1 MHCVCPPAGLR
12 PSGGP
17 ASWSHQGNET
27 VRVVGGVGVG
37 GGAVAAGG
45 AAAGAPVDQLVALL
59 AVVVDGDRYEQS
71 AAVGGPVAREDVN
84 VHRVQAVRAVV
95 AKSAAGVRRYL
106 GMAVHTPES
115 GVLRGLLLD
124 VGAVRGDGAASGES
138 TWSRTRRGRVTFVLP
153 ARGGFR
159 AGVREGLGSPP
170 SAAAITSG
178 SDFTASP
185 RIRTT
190 TGFPAPMLG
199 AVVPATVAK
208 GLPRAT
214 GRCQRTRTGIGVFP

>member
-1 MHCVCPPAGLR
+1 
-12 PSGGP
+12 
-17 ASWSHQGNET
+17 
-27 VRVVGGVGVG
+27 
-37 GGAVAAGG
+37 
-45 AAAGAPVDQLVALL
+45 
-59 AVVVDGDRYEQS
+59 
-71 AAVGGPVAREDVN
+71 

-95 AKSAAGVRRYL
+95 AESAAGVRRYL

-124 VGAVRGDGAASGES
+124 VGAVRGDVPPPAS
-138 TWSRTRRGRVTFVLP
+138 RRGRGLDGAGLRSFFP
-153 ARGGFR
+153 HGGFR

-170 SAAAITSG
+170 AAAAITSG